1 MQGKIVK
8 GISGFYYVHVG
19 EPGIYECKAKGA
31 FRNQKI
37 KPLVGDD
44 VEIAIV
50 DEETKKGNIEK
61 ILPRKNELIRP
72 AVANID
78 LALIIFAAAKP
89 QPNFNLLDRFLI
101 MMEYQ
106 DVPVTICFNKKDLL
120 EEQPIAPAII
130 DAMHKA
136 VDEMGDAA
144 TFHGYAPDL
153 GYEFLRSAIAKNDY
167 QARGCDIS
175 TDEIF
180 VSDGAKSDSGNI
192 QEIFSVDNRIAVCDP
207 VYPVYVDS
215 NVMAGRTGEYDAK
228 TETWSN
234 VIYMPCT
241 MENNFVPE
249 LPKETPDIIYLCLPN
264 NPTGTTITKDELQVW
279 VDYANKNGAV
289 IIYDAAYEAYIS
301 EDNVAHTIY
310 ECEGAKTCAIE
321 LKSFS
326 KNAGF
331 TGVRLGYTVVPK
343 ELKCG
348 DVSLN
353 AMWARRHGTKF
364 NGAPYIQQRAGE
376 AVYSEAGKAQ
386 LKEQVAYYMN
396 NAKTIKQGL
405 KDAGYTV
412 FGGVNAPYIWLKTP
426 GEMTSWEFFDYLL
439 ENANVVG
446 TPGSGFGPSG
456 EGYFRLTAFGSYEN
470 TLAALERIKKM

>member
-1 MQGKIVK
+1 MPTINENFLKLEKNYLFIN
-8 GISGFYYVHVG
+8 I
-19 EPGIYECKAKGA
+19 AKKVNA
-31 FRNQKI
+31 FLAEN
-37 KPLVGDD
+37 PD
-44 VEIAIV
+44 A
-50 DEETKKGNIEK
+50 
-61 ILPRKNELIRP
+61 PLIRMG
-72 AVANID
+72 IG
-78 LALIIFAAAKP
+78 
-89 QPNFNLLDRFLI
+89 
-101 MMEYQ
+101 
-106 DVPVTICFNKKDLL
+106 DVTL
-120 EEQPIAPAII
+120 PIAPVCVE
-130 DAMHKA
+130 AMKKGA
-136 VDEMGDAA
+136 DEMGVKE
-144 TFHGYAPDL
+144 TFR
-153 GYEFLRSAIAKNDY
+153 GYEDSGSGYDFLKKAIAGYYAKY
-167 QARGCDIS
+167 GVS
-175 TDEIF
+175 LELDEIR
-180 VSDGAKSDSGNI
+180 VNDGAKSDCGNI
-192 QEIFSVDNRIAVCDP
+192 VDIFGDDNIVLITDP
-207 VYPVYVDS
+207 AYPVYVDS